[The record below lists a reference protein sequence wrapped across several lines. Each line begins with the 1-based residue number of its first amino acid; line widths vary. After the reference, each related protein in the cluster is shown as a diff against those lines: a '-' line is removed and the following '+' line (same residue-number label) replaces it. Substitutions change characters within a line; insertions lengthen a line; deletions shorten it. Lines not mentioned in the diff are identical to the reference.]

1 VSQKY
6 PQRNQLKHTR
16 KRYRVRNWTEYEA
29 GLRKRGDLT
38 IWFSEDALRDW
49 HPTVGAKPGGQ
60 RHYSDTAIEMALT
73 VRAVYGLALRQT
85 EGFLR
90 SIARLLQ
97 LDIDIPDHTTLSRRS
112 TTLKAHLRNPD
123 TAGGPVHI
131 LIDSTGL
138 KAHRG
143 PTAPADGRNRR
154 TWRKLHLVV
163 DANTAEILSSK
174 LTTDSKRD
182 STPVRELLARIDRRL
197 ASVRADGSYDR
208 ASVYKAV
215 KNHALDDPVPT
226 RILIPPVRN
235 AKTSDNAGIDSD
247 QRDKNVRHIERV
259 GRRIWQKES
268 GYTRRS
274 LVEAAMSR
282 FKNEFGSSIRS
293 RTMQSQ
299 ATEIRIA
306 CSVLNTMTKL
316 GMPQGQCVSC

>member
-1 VSQKY
+1 VSPKY
-6 PQRNQLKHTR
+6 PQRSQLKHTR
-16 KRYRVRNWTEYEA
+16 KRYRVRNWKEYEA
-29 GLRKRGDLT
+29 GLCKRGDLT

-49 HPTVGAKPGGQ
+49 HPPVGAKPGGQ

-90 SIARLLQ
+90 SVVRLLQ
-97 LDIDIPDHTTLSRRS
+97 LDIDIPDHTTLSSRS
-112 TTLKAHLRNPD
+112 SSLKAQLRNPD

-143 PTAPADGRNRR
+143 STAPADGRNRR

-182 STPVRELLARIDRRL
+182 STSVRDLLARIDRQL

-208 ASVYKAV
+208 ASVYKAI
-215 KNHALDDPVPT
+215 KNHAPDDTVPT
-226 RILIPPVRN
+226 KILIPPMCI
-235 AKTSDNAGIDSD
+235 AKTSANAGIDNA
-247 QRDKNVRHIERV
+247 QRDKNIHHIDRV
-259 GRRIWQKES
+259 GRRAWQRES
-268 GYTRRS
+268 GYTRRG
-274 LVEAAMSR
+274 LVETAVSR

-293 RTMQSQ
+293 CTMRSHL
-299 ATEIRIA
+299 TEIRIA
-306 CSVLNTMTKL
+306 CSILNTMTKL
-316 GMPQGQCVSC
+316 GMPHGQCVA

>member
-1 VSQKY
+1 
-6 PQRNQLKHTR
+6 
-16 KRYRVRNWTEYEA
+16 
-29 GLRKRGDLT
+29 
-38 IWFSEDALRDW
+38 
-49 HPTVGAKPGGQ
+49 VGAKPGGQ

-90 SIARLLQ
+90 SVARLLQ

-112 TTLKAHLRNPD
+112 STLKAQVRNPAN
-123 TAGGPVHI
+123 AGGPIHI

-182 STPVRELLARIDRRL
+182 SSPVRDLLTRIDRRL
-197 ASVRADGSYDR
+197 ASVQADGSYDR
-208 ASVYKAV
+208 ASVYSAID
-215 KNHALDDPVPT
+215 NHAPDDPVPT
-226 RILIPPVRN
+226 RVLIPPVRN
-235 AKTSDNAGIDSD
+235 AKTSDKAGIESD
-247 QRDKNVRHIERV
+247 QRDKNVRHIDRA
-259 GRRIWQKES
+259 GRRAWQRES

-274 LVEAAMSR
+274 LVETAVSR
-282 FKNEFGSSIRS
+282 FQNEFGSTIRS
-293 RTMQSQ
+293 RTMRSQ
-299 ATEIRIA
+299 VAEIRIA
-306 CSVLNTMTKL
+306 CSILNTMTKL
-316 GMPQGQCVSC
+316 GMPHGQCVS

>member
-1 VSQKY
+1 VSRKY

-16 KRYRVRNWTEYEA
+16 KRYRVRNWREYEA

-49 HPTVGAKPGGQ
+49 HPAVGAKSGGQ

-90 SIARLLQ
+90 SVARLLE

-112 TTLKAHLRNPD
+112 STLKKHVRNPD

-143 PTAPADGRNRR
+143 PIAPADKRNRR

-163 DANTAEILSSK
+163 DATTARSS
-174 LTTDSKRD
+174 
-182 STPVRELLARIDRRL
+182 
-197 ASVRADGSYDR
+197 
-208 ASVYKAV
+208 
-215 KNHALDDPVPT
+215 H
-226 RILIPPVRN
+226 RN
-235 AKTSDNAGIDSD
+235 
-247 QRDKNVRHIERV
+247 
-259 GRRIWQKES
+259 
-268 GYTRRS
+268 
-274 LVEAAMSR
+274 
-282 FKNEFGSSIRS
+282 
-293 RTMQSQ
+293 
-299 ATEIRIA
+299 
-306 CSVLNTMTKL
+306 
-316 GMPQGQCVSC
+316 

>member
-1 VSQKY
+1 
-6 PQRNQLKHTR
+6 
-16 KRYRVRNWTEYEA
+16 
-29 GLRKRGDLT
+29 
-38 IWFSEDALRDW
+38 
-49 HPTVGAKPGGQ
+49 
-60 RHYSDTAIEMALT
+60 
-73 VRAVYGLALRQT
+73 
-85 EGFLR
+85 
-90 SIARLLQ
+90 
-97 LDIDIPDHTTLSRRS
+97 
-112 TTLKAHLRNPD
+112 
-123 TAGGPVHI
+123 
-131 LIDSTGL
+131 L

-174 LTTDSKRD
+174 LTTDNKRD

-282 FKNEFGSSIRS
+282 FKNEFGSSTRS

>member
-1 VSQKY
+1 
-6 PQRNQLKHTR
+6 
-16 KRYRVRNWTEYEA
+16 
-29 GLRKRGDLT
+29 
-38 IWFSEDALRDW
+38 
-49 HPTVGAKPGGQ
+49 VGAKSGGQ

-90 SIARLLQ
+90 SVARLLE

-112 TTLKAHLRNPD
+112 STLKKHVRNPD

-143 PTAPADGRNRR
+143 LTAPADRRNRR

-163 DANTAEILSSK
+163 DATTAEILSSK

-182 STPVRELLARIDRRL
+182 STAVRDLLAPIDRSL

-208 ASVYKAV
+208 PSVYGAI
-215 KNHALDDPVPT
+215 KNHVSDDPAPT

-235 AKTSDNAGIDSD
+235 AKTSDDAGIDSD
-247 QRDKNVRHIERV
+247 QRDKNIQRIDRV
-259 GRRIWQKES
+259 GRRSWQRES

-274 LVEAAMSR
+274 LVETAVSR
-282 FKNEFGSSIRS
+282 FKNEFGTTIKS
-293 RTMQSQ
+293 RTMRS
-299 ATEIRIA
+299 
-306 CSVLNTMTKL
+306 
-316 GMPQGQCVSC
+316 G

>member
-1 VSQKY
+1 MVLPGPRAAS
-6 PQRNQLKHTR
+6 R
-16 KRYRVRNWTEYEA
+16 
-29 GLRKRGDLT
+29 LRAFSLSRFRSLT

-49 HPTVGAKPGGQ
+49 HPAVGAKPGGQ
-60 RHYSDTAIEMALT
+60 RHYSDTAVETALI

-90 SIARLLQ
+90 SIVRLLK
-97 LDIDIPDHTTLSRRS
+97 LDIEIPDHTTLSRRS
-112 TTLKAHLRNPD
+112 ATLTAHLRNPGVAD
-123 TAGGPVHI
+123 GPVHI

-143 PTAPADGRNRR
+143 PTVPADSRNRR

-163 DANTAEILSSK
+163 DATTAEILSSK
-174 LTTDSKRD
+174 LTTHSKRD
-182 STPVRELLARIDRRL
+182 STSVRDLLSSIDRRL

-208 ASVYKAV
+208 ASVYRAIEK
-215 KNHALDDPVPT
+215 HASNGPVPT

-235 AKTSDNAGIDSD
+235 AKTSSNAGIDND
-247 QRDKNVRHIERV
+247 QRDKNIQHIDRV
-259 GRRIWQKES
+259 GRRAWQKES

-274 LVEAAMSR
+274 LVETAVSR
-282 FKNEFGSSIRS
+282 FKNEFGSATRS

-299 ATEIRIA
+299 ISGIRIA

-316 GMPQGQCVSC
+316 GMPHGQCVS